1 MNTILKT
8 AIAATAVTTIISLA
22 GCQNDNSATQE
33 QSQPPKVEAQLL
45 SDTLHHFAV
54 ASRDSYAKNVVQPL
68 AIQYKV
74 IDANEDWQQSHAL
87 ALPAQMARYTAENF
101 KNRSLAVDI
110 HLRSLWPIN
119 RKNRPV
125 SMLETE
131 GLKAVAENPSQPFYR
146 LRDVNGQQVFTAI
159 YADVA
164 SSNSCINCHNKHP
177 DSARNDFVGGDVLGG
192 FVVNIK
198 L

>member
-8 AIAATAVTTIISLA
+8 AIAATAIITIISLA
-22 GCQNDNSATQE
+22 GCQHDNSAAEE
-33 QSQPPKVEAQLL
+33 QSQSPKVDARLL
-45 SDTLHHFAV
+45 SDALHHFAV
-54 ASRDSYAKNVVQPL
+54 ASRDSY
-68 AIQYKV
+68 
-74 IDANEDWQQSHAL
+74 ANEDWQQSHAL

-125 SMLETE
+125 SVLETE
-131 GLKAVAENPSQPFYR
+131 GLKAVAANPSLPFYR
-146 LRDVNGQQVFTAI
+146 LRDVNGQRLFTAI

-164 SSNSCINCHNKHP
+164 SSNGCINCHNKHP
-177 DSARNDFVGGDVLGG
+177 DSAHNDFVGGDVLGG